1 MIKIKPLRNKVLVKR
16 SKAETTKGGIILPE
30 TAQEKPKEGQVMAV
44 GEGVR
49 DEEGTVHPLTLKV
62 GDRVLFSS
70 YSGTEVKN
78 SESEDEYLILSEE
91 DVLGVLN

>member
-1 MIKIKPLRNKVLVKR
+1 MMKIKPLKNKVVVKR
-16 SKAETTKGGIILPE
+16 CKAETTKGGIILPE
-30 TAQEKPKEGQVMAV
+30 TAQEKPKEGLVTAV

-49 DEEGTVHPLTLKV
+49 DEEGVLHPLTLKV

-70 YSGTEVKN
+70 YSGTEVKSN
-78 SESEDEYLILSEE
+78 SDEEYLILAEE